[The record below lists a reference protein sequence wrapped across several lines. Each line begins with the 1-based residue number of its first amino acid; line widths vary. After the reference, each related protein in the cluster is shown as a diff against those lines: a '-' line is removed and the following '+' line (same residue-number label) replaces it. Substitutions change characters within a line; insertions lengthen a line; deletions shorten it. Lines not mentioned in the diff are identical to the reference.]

1 MKSVGLLLGVL
12 LAERPYE
19 FPPHIGGEG
28 RRRGSRLPSTS
39 CSVRLDG
46 FAWDKNGADSCDQ
59 ANLAV
64 EIRCENVI
72 QRERVARWW
81 LYYQNVLIECL

>member
-12 LAERPYE
+12 LAERLYE

-39 CSVRLDG
+39 CSVRVDG

-59 ANLAV
+59 ANLAI

-81 LYYQNVLIECL
+81 LYYQK